1 MIFYPDEIILFFK
14 YSRKQRRFG
23 NAFYRGAFFN
33 WQRLFCSFRRTAA
46 AGEEQTAMNTAEL
59 LVRCLENEGVRFVF
73 GIPGEEN
80 LEIMKALHHSKIR
93 FITTRHEQGAAF
105 MADVYGRLTG
115 KAGVCLSTLGPGAT
129 NLVTGVA
136 DANSDGAP
144 LIAITGQVGTE
155 RMHLTSHQYLDLVGM
170 FEPIT
175 KRSKQIVRPDTTNEI
190 VRIAFKYAES
200 EKPGASYIDLP
211 CDIAAME
218 VPEGPGRLMLTHHRA
233 ALELPDEDSVA
244 QAASMIREAKH
255 PLILAGH
262 SAVRNNASG
271 ALRMFADKLSVP
283 VVTTMMAKGVV
294 PDSDQNCVGTIGIPE
309 TDYPDKALVQA
320 DLVIAVGYDIV
331 EFAPRKW
338 NGDSSH
344 RIIHIDER
352 ATHVNKLYQP
362 EIEVIGD
369 ISACLEKIAEQC
381 SPCPEPLWAYNIR
394 RERLEDAGRF
404 TDDVS
409 YPVKPQ
415 KVISDIRRVLADD
428 DILLCDVGA
437 HKMWVA
443 RDYPCEEPKT
453 CIISNGFA
461 TMGIAVPGAVAAKLI
476 YPDKKIL
483 AVTGDGGFLMN
494 CQELETAVRIG
505 TNFVT
510 LIFHDGSYG
519 LIKWKQENRY
529 HESYDVD
536 FGNPD
541 FVKLAESFGCKGYRI
556 SRTEDLLPV
565 LADAFRQKVPSVIDC
580 PVDYRENL
588 KLSEQLQALSASLR

>member
-1 MIFYPDEIILFFK
+1 
-14 YSRKQRRFG
+14 
-23 NAFYRGAFFN
+23 
-33 WQRLFCSFRRTAA
+33 
-46 AGEEQTAMNTAEL
+46 MNTAEL

-309 TDYPDKALVQA
+309 TDYPDKALAQA

-369 ISACLEKIAEQC
+369 ISACLEKKTQGVLQTM
-381 SPCPEPLWAYNIR
+381 SPIP
-394 RERLEDAGRF
+394 
-404 TDDVS
+404 
-409 YPVKPQ
+409 
-415 KVISDIRRVLADD
+415 
-428 DILLCDVGA
+428 
-437 HKMWVA
+437 
-443 RDYPCEEPKT
+443 
-453 CIISNGFA
+453 
-461 TMGIAVPGAVAAKLI
+461 
-476 YPDKKIL
+476 
-483 AVTGDGGFLMN
+483 
-494 CQELETAVRIG
+494 
-505 TNFVT
+505 
-510 LIFHDGSYG
+510 
-519 LIKWKQENRY
+519 
-529 HESYDVD
+529 
-536 FGNPD
+536 
-541 FVKLAESFGCKGYRI
+541 
-556 SRTEDLLPV
+556 
-565 LADAFRQKVPSVIDC
+565 
-580 PVDYRENL
+580 
-588 KLSEQLQALSASLR
+588 